1 VQDQRDP
8 ERVAQLQ
15 DLHLELRAEFLPEEG
30 LLRAPRR
37 MVKIVSRFLPP
48 HQALETC
55 PTPPEAASAVQC
67 GVDRDAVDEGG
78 KAGLPP
84 EAMAAAVEVEE
95 DLLGDI
101 LGLFA
106 AAQHAQR
113 QPEDPPLVAADEA
126 LEGDLVTST
135 PALDQLAVGIDP
147 ADGGLDSTP
156 QDGTSLQ
163 DLLSHQ
169 RHIGV

>member
-1 VQDQRDP
+1 MQDQRSP
-8 ERVAQLQ
+8 ERVGELQ
-15 DLHLELRAEFLPEEG
+15 DLHLELRAELLSEEG

-37 MVKIVSRFLPP
+37 MLEIVSGCLPP

-55 PTPPEAASAVQC
+55 PTPPEAASAVQY

-78 KAGLPP
+78 EAGLPP
-84 EAMAAAVEVEE
+84 EAMAAAVEIQE

-113 QPEDPPLVAADEA
+113 QPEDPPLVAADETS
-126 LEGDLVTST
+126 EGDLVTSA
-135 PALDQLAVGIDP
+135 PALDQFAVGIDP